1 MISKLP
7 YGNTLTIVA
16 ERVPLKLFDWLVA
29 IDPAKELVFATVPPN
44 PAKFRKIPVPPTSAP
59 ILSAFADEFVT
70 ALLEEKVSLNVTDK
84 ISPTFFALLSEE
96 KSPEELVLYIEPL
109 DGSALSNSSND
120 GLNGLNC

>member
-1 MISKLP
+1 MNLFLKQYHQIQQSFSKCQ
-7 YGNTLTIVA
+7 
-16 ERVPLKLFDWLVA
+16 LVQ
-29 IDPAKELVFATVPPN
+29 L
-44 PAKFRKIPVPPTSAP
+44 RAP
-59 ILSAFADEFVT
+59 ITSAFAEEFVT